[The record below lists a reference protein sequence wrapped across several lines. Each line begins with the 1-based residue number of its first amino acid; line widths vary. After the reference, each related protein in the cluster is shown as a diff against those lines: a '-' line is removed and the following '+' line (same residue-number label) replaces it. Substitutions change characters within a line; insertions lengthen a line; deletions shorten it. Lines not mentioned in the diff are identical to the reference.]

1 MTWIGSMMGEA
12 EDLIATWNAA
22 LIEDSYIHVNV
33 QCDGCQ
39 QVCTI
44 SMYSGELIMKRMLIC
59 YF

>member
-1 MTWIGSMMGEA
+1 MMGEA